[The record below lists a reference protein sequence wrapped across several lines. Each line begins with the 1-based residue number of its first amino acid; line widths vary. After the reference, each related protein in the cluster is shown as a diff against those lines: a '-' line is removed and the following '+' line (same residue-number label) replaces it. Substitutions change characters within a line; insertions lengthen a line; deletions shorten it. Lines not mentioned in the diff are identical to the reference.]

1 MKQLLLIL
9 TFYSLASVAQDSSMN
24 IRKWEINGYVK
35 SMQSVSTTRNLNDLL
50 STNLLHNRINTKWK
64 PNANI
69 TLAAEFRTRVIW
81 GDEVR
86 LTPGYAAMLR
96 NSNEYKNLSV
106 TWLQKEP
113 LVVHTNTERL
123 WIDWQKNRW
132 NIRAG
137 RQRINWGITTIW
149 NPNDIFN
156 TYNFLDFDYEER
168 PGSDAVK
175 VKYNVSDFSNLE
187 VAYAAGNRL
196 TKPVAAVKYDFNKT
210 GYDIQLIAGIY
221 QKRFTIGAGWAG
233 SIRDAGFKGELQ
245 YYAGSATQKAHF
257 NAGLETD
264 YAFQNG
270 WYLNTGILYNSEGL
284 LSNINSFDSL
294 NFKFT
299 PLNLMPTKWNFVV
312 TGSKQITP
320 LFTCTTSLLYA
331 PGTNLL
337 LLLPS
342 FNYNLATNL
351 DADVVWQSFFAETSH
366 FKALNHRVFL
376 RLKLSF

>member
-35 SMQSVSTTRNLNDLL
+35 SMQSVSTTNNLNDLL
-50 STNLLHNRINTKWK
+50 SSNLLHNRINTKWK

-96 NSNEYKNLSV
+96 NSNEYKNLFV
-106 TWLQKEP
+106 TWLQQEP
-113 LVVHTNTERL
+113 IVVHTNTERL

-187 VAYAAGNRL
+187 VAYAAGNHL

-245 YYAGSATQKAHF
+245 YYAGNATQKAHF

-270 WYLNTGILYNSEGL
+270 WYLNTGILYNNEGL

-351 DADVVWQSFFAETSH
+351 DADFVWQSFFAETSH
-366 FKALNHRVFL
+366 FKALNHRAFL